1 MCKGEHSSSKRV
13 LLAERFFCFLKF
25 GALTSIKKKT
35 RLRSQHRLPKL
46 TLRGKVTGDL
56 CAERAVKR
64 QADTKTQWNTSQVSL
79 FYSFH

>member
-35 RLRSQHRLPKL
+35 KGGYARS
-46 TLRGKVTGDL
+46 TGGPNSRNE
-56 CAERAVKR
+56 ER
-64 QADTKTQWNTSQVSL
+64 
-79 FYSFH
+79 